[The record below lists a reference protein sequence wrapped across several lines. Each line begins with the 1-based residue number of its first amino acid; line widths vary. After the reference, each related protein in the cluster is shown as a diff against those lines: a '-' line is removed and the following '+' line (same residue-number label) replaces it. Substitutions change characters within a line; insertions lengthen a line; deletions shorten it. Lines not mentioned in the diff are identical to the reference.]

1 MLIYLRVL
9 KESFNFA
16 LNALTNNKLRTF
28 LSLVGVTI
36 GIFSIIAVL
45 AAVDSLKKEIEGSIS
60 GLDNSTV
67 VIMRVNF
74 GHTDIPQW
82 KWQQF
87 PDVTYDEF
95 QFLERNTP
103 NLQEATFTL
112 NVPNETIKFEDNQ
125 VDNVPVGAVTDSY
138 YNIEDLK
145 LNEGRFFNAAESN
158 SGSMVVVLGYEIANK
173 LFGGSANALGKK
185 VRIYGRK
192 FSVIGVLEKEGTG
205 LFGNSKDISMY
216 MPVNVVRR
224 IYGDNNKSTFP
235 QIIVKPRKG
244 ADDAEFKAML
254 TQQLRIKRGLKP
266 DDISNFFVN
275 QMQGLTD
282 FIDDITHSM
291 NVIGL
296 IISGFS
302 LLVGGFG
309 IANIMFVS
317 VKERTNLIGIQKSLG
332 AKNKFILFQFLFE
345 AVILAV
351 IGGLIGLVL
360 VFFASM
366 IVSQFTG
373 DFQFILSPWNMFVG
387 TAISAV
393 IGLISGILPA
403 ISASKLDPVEAIR
416 TGM

>member
-16 LNALTNNKLRTF
+16 ISALKNNKLRTF

-45 AAVDSLKKEIEGSIS
+45 AAVDSLKREIEGSIS
-60 GLDNSTV
+60 GLDNTTM

-74 GHTDIPQW
+74 GPTDIPQW

-95 QFLERNTP
+95 QYLERSTP
-103 NLQEATFTL
+103 NLEAVTFTL
-112 NVPNETIKFEDNQ
+112 NVPNESVKFEDNQ
-125 VDNVPVGAVTDSY
+125 VDNVPVGAVTESY
-138 YNIEDLK
+138 YEIESLK
-145 LNEGRFFNAAESN
+145 LSEGRFFNASESN
-158 SGSMVVVLGYEIANK
+158 SGSMVVVIGHEIASK
-173 LFGGSANALGKK
+173 LFGNSQSAIGKT

-192 FSVIGVLEKEGTG
+192 FNVIGVTEKEGAG
-205 LFGNSKDISMY
+205 IFGNSKDTSVWV
-216 MPVNVVRR
+216 PVNVVRR

-235 QIIVKPRKG
+235 QIVVKPQKK
-244 ADDAEFKAML
+244 ADPAEVKAMI
-254 TQQLRIKRGLKP
+254 TQQLRLKRGLKP
-266 DDISNFFVN
+266 DQINNFFIN
-275 QMQGLTD
+275 EMKGLTD
-282 FIDDITHSM
+282 FIDEITGSM

-345 AVILAV
+345 AVILAI

-360 VFFASM
+360 VY
-366 IVSQFTG
+366 IVSLIASQFTG
-373 DFQFILSPWNMFVG
+373 DFDFVLSPWNMFIG
-387 TAISAV
+387 TAISAA

>member
-16 LNALTNNKLRTF
+16 INALTNNKLRTF
-28 LSLVGVTI
+28 LSLIGVTI

-74 GHTDIPQW
+74 GPTDIPQW

-87 PDVTYDEF
+87 PDVTYDEY
-95 QFLERNTP
+95 QHLERTTP
-103 NLQEATFTL
+103 NLAYATYTL
-112 NVPNETIKFEDNQ
+112 NVPNETIKYEDNQ
-125 VDNVPVGAVTDSY
+125 VDNVPIGAVTDSY
-138 YNIEDLK
+138 YSIESLE
-145 LNEGRFFNAAESN
+145 LSEGRFFNASESN
-158 SGSMVVVLGYEIANK
+158 SGSMVVVLGDEIANK
-173 LFGGSANALGKK
+173 LFGGSANAIGNQ

-192 FSVIGVLEKEGTG
+192 FSVIGVLEKEGAG
-205 LFGNSKDISMY
+205 IFGNSKDTSVWI
-216 MPVNVVRR
+216 PVNVTRR

-235 QIIVKPRKG
+235 QIVIKPENNV
-244 ADDAEFKAML
+244 DNAEFIAML

-266 DDISNFFVN
+266 DQINNFFVN

-282 FIDDITHSM
+282 FIDDITGSM

-351 IGGLIGLVL
+351 IGGLIGLFL
-360 VFFASM
+360 VF
-366 IVSQFTG
+366 IVSIIASQFTG
-373 DFQFILSPWNMFVG
+373 DFQFVLSPWNMFIG
-387 TAISAV
+387 TAISAM
-393 IGLISGILPA
+393 IGLISGIIPA
-403 ISASKLDPVEAIR
+403 VSASKLDPVEAIR

>member
-1 MLIYLRVL
+1 MLIYLRLL

-16 LNALTNNKLRTF
+16 LNALRNNKLRTF

-60 GLDNSTV
+60 GLDNSTII
-67 VIMRVNF
+67 IMRFNF
-74 GHTDIPQW
+74 GPTEIPRW

-87 PDVTYDEF
+87 PDVTFDEY
-95 QFLERNTP
+95 QYIDRNTP
-103 NLQEATFTL
+103 NIEAATFTL
-112 NVPNETIKFEDNQ
+112 NVPDESVKYEDKQ
-125 VDNVPVGAVTDSY
+125 VDNVPIGAVTDSY
-138 YNIEDLK
+138 YNIEALK
-145 LNEGRFFNAAESN
+145 LSEGRFFNGSESN
-158 SGSMVVVLGYEIANK
+158 SGSMVVVLGDEIANQ
-173 LFGGSANALGKK
+173 LFGDAATAIGKE

-192 FSVIGVLEKEGTG
+192 FHVIGVLKKEGAG
-205 LFGNSKDISMY
+205 LFGNSKDTTVW

-224 IYGDNNKSTFP
+224 IYGDNNKNTFP
-235 QIIVKPRKG
+235 QIVVKPEKG
-244 ADDAEFKAML
+244 VDDAEFKAIL
-254 TQQLRIKRGLKP
+254 DQKLRMKRGLKP
-266 DDISNFFVN
+266 DEVSNFFIN
-275 QMQGLTD
+275 QMQGFTD
-282 FIDDITHSM
+282 FIDEITGSM
-291 NVIGL
+291 NIIGL

-317 VKERTNLIGIQKSLG
+317 VKERTSLIGIQKSLG

-351 IGGLIGLVL
+351 IGGLIGLFL
-360 VFFASM
+360 VF
-366 IVSQFTG
+366 IVSIIASQFTG
-373 DFQFILSPWNMFVG
+373 DFEFVLSPWNMFIG
-387 TAISAV
+387 TAISAA

>member
-16 LNALTNNKLRTF
+16 LNALRNNKLRTF

-45 AAVDSLKKEIEGSIS
+45 AAVDSLKREIEGSIS
-60 GLDNSTV
+60 GLDNSTII
-67 VIMRVNF
+67 IMRFNF
-74 GHTDIPQW
+74 GPTDIPRW

-87 PDVTYDEF
+87 PDVTFDEY
-95 QFLERNTP
+95 QYLERNTP
-103 NLQEATFTL
+103 NIEAATFTL
-112 NVPNETIKFEDNQ
+112 NVPNESVKYEDRQ
-125 VDNVPVGAVTDSY
+125 VDNVPIGAVTDSY
-138 YNIEDLK
+138 YYIESLQ
-145 LNEGRFFNAAESN
+145 LSEGRFFNGSESN
-158 SGSMVVVLGYEIANK
+158 SGSMVIVLGDEIANQ
-173 LFGGSANALGKK
+173 LFGDAATAIGKE
-185 VRIYGRK
+185 VRVYGRK
-192 FSVIGVLEKEGTG
+192 FNVIGVLEKEGAG
-205 LFGNSKDISMY
+205 LFGNSKDTSIW

-224 IYGDNNKSTFP
+224 IYGDNNKNTFP
-235 QIIVKPRKG
+235 QIVIKPEK
-244 ADDAEFKAML
+244 DVDVPEFKAML
-254 TQQLRIKRGLKP
+254 TQQLRTKRGLKP
-266 DDISNFFVN
+266 DEISNFFIN
-275 QMQGLTD
+275 QLQGFAD
-282 FIDDITHSM
+282 FIDEITGSM

-345 AVILAV
+345 AVILSV
-351 IGGLIGLVL
+351 IGGLIGLFL
-360 VFFASM
+360 VFIVSM
-366 IVSQFTG
+366 IASSFTG
-373 DFQFILSPWNMFVG
+373 DFEFVLSPWNMFVG
-387 TAISAV
+387 TAISAA

>member
-16 LNALTNNKLRTF
+16 INALRNNKLRTF

-45 AAVDSLKKEIEGSIS
+45 AAVDSLKKEIEDTIS
-60 GLDNSTV
+60 GLDKNTIILSR
-67 VIMRVNF
+67 MSF
-74 GHTDIPQW
+74 GPTEVPNW
-82 KWQQF
+82 RREQF
-87 PDVTYDEF
+87 PDVSYEEF
-95 QFLERNTP
+95 QYLERILP
-103 NLQEATFTL
+103 NLEAISYSL
-112 NVPNETIKFEDNQ
+112 NVPNENIKYEDNQ
-125 VDNVPVGAVTDSY
+125 VDNVPIGAVTESY
-138 YNIEDLK
+138 YEIEDLRFE
-145 LNEGRFFNAAESN
+145 EGRFFNAAESN
-158 SGSMVVVLGYEIANK
+158 SGALVLVIGYEIANK
-173 LFGGSANALGKK
+173 LFGNPSNAIGKTI
-185 VRIYGRK
+185 RIYGRR
-192 FSVIGVLEKEGTG
+192 FNVVGVLQKQGAG
-205 LFGNSKDISMY
+205 LFGNSRDTSVW

-235 QIIVKPRKG
+235 QIIAKPEKD
-244 ADDAEFKAML
+244 ADIEEFKAVL
-254 TQQLRIKRGLKP
+254 AQQLRLKRGLKS
-266 DDISNFFVN
+266 DQIDNFFVN

-282 FIDDITHSM
+282 FIDQITGTM
-291 NVIGL
+291 NLIGL
-296 IISGFS
+296 VISGFS

-332 AKNKFILFQFLFE
+332 AKNRFILLQFLFE
-345 AVILAV
+345 AVILAI

-360 VFFASM
+360 VYITSVIA
-366 IVSQFTG
+366 SQFTG
-373 DFQFILSPWNMFVG
+373 DFEFVLSPWNMFVG
-387 TAISAV
+387 ASISAV

>member
-16 LNALTNNKLRTF
+16 LNALRNNKLRTF

-45 AAVDSLKKEIEGSIS
+45 AAVDSLKREIEGSIS
-60 GLDNSTV
+60 GLDNSTII
-67 VIMRVNF
+67 IMRVNF
-74 GHTDIPQW
+74 GPTDIPRW

-87 PDVTYDEF
+87 PDVTFDEY
-95 QFLERNTP
+95 QYLERNTP
-103 NLQEATFTL
+103 NIEAATFTL
-112 NVPNETIKFEDNQ
+112 NVPNESVKYDNNQ
-125 VDNVPVGAVTDSY
+125 VDNVPIGAVTDSY
-138 YNIEDLK
+138 YDIEA
-145 LNEGRFFNAAESN
+145 LNLIEGRFFNGSESN
-158 SGSMVVVLGYEIANK
+158 SGARVVVLGYEIANK
-173 LFGGSANALGKK
+173 LFGNVASAIGKE

-192 FSVIGVLEKEGTG
+192 FNVVGVLNKEGAG
-205 LFGNSKDISMY
+205 LFGNSKDTSVWI
-216 MPVNVVRR
+216 PVNVVRR
-224 IYGDNNKSTFP
+224 IYGDNNKKTFP
-235 QIIVKPRKG
+235 QIVIKPQQNI
-244 ADDAEFKAML
+244 DEAEFKAL
-254 TQQLRIKRGLKP
+254 LEQKLRLKRGLKP
-266 DDISNFFVN
+266 DEISNFFVN
-275 QMQGLTD
+275 QLQGVTD
-282 FIDDITHSM
+282 FIDEITGTM

-296 IISGFS
+296 VISGFS

-345 AVILAV
+345 AVILSV
-351 IGGLIGLVL
+351 IGGLIGLFL
-360 VFFASM
+360 VF
-366 IVSQFTG
+366 IVSIIASSFTG
-373 DFQFILSPWNMFVG
+373 DFEFVLSPWNMFVG
-387 TAISAV
+387 TAISAA